1 MSRIETT
8 ETQPL
13 FSEDEH
19 STFRER
25 WEQIQATFV
34 DEPQESVEAA
44 DELVGDVMKRVVST
58 LSAQRTDLERRWA
71 SDDDVST
78 EDLRVA
84 LMRYRSF
91 FERLL
96 SA

>member
-1 MSRIETT
+1 
-8 ETQPL
+8 
-13 FSEDEH
+13 
-19 STFRER
+19 
-25 WEQIQATFV
+25 
-34 DEPQESVEAA
+34 
-44 DELVGDVMKRVVST
+44 MKRVVST